1 MAAVESEGSL
11 MPDTRQYE
19 LVYLVSPE
27 VGEDGVGALHT
38 QVDEIVT
45 GLGGRIENTD
55 NWGRRRLAYEIGKH
69 KDGTYVVEL
78 VDGPPELVQ
87 ELDRRLKVMDT
98 VLRHLVVRVDEDL
111 KKARRAR
118 ERRQTRQTKRRAARG
133 LVPADP
139 AADATGAEDTATATS
154 DAQPASPSKQ
164 TEVSE

>member
-1 MAAVESEGSL
+1 MS
-11 MPDTRQYE
+11 DTRQYE

-38 QVDEIVT
+38 QVEEIVT

-69 KDGTYVVEL
+69 KDGTYIVAL
-78 VDGPPELVQ
+78 VNGPPELVQ

-111 KKARRAR
+111 RKAQRAR
-118 ERRQTRQTKRRAARG
+118 ERRQSRQTRRRTVRG
-133 LVPADP
+133 LAPAEP
-139 AADATGAEDTATATS
+139 AGAAVATAVASDTS
-154 DAQPASPSKQ
+154 ASDDAQPTSPSKQ
-164 TEVSE
+164 TEVAE

>member
-1 MAAVESEGSL
+1 MS
-11 MPDTRQYE
+11 DTRQYE

-38 QVDEIVT
+38 QVEEIVT

-69 KDGTYVVEL
+69 KDGTYIVAL
-78 VDGPPELVQ
+78 VNGPSESVQ

-111 KKARRAR
+111 RKAQRAR
-118 ERRQTRQTKRRAARG
+118 ERRQSRSTRRRTARG
-133 LVPADP
+133 LAP
-139 AADATGAEDTATATS
+139 AAPAGAAAATAATS
-154 DAQPASPSKQ
+154 DTSARDDAQPTSPSEQ

>member
-1 MAAVESEGSL
+1 MS
-11 MPDTRQYE
+11 DTRQYE

-38 QVDEIVT
+38 QVEEIVT

-69 KDGTYVVEL
+69 KDGTYIVAL
-78 VDGPPELVQ
+78 VNGPPESVQ

-111 KKARRAR
+111 RKAQRAR
-118 ERRQTRQTKRRAARG
+118 ERRQSRSTRRRTARG
-133 LVPADP
+133 LAP
-139 AADATGAEDTATATS
+139 AAPAGAAAATAATS
-154 DAQPASPSKQ
+154 DTSARDDAQSTSPSEQ